1 MIIFILFADA
11 FHSMITHLLCILHDQ
26 LIIAKCSFAYKRTLK
41 ELQTKI
47 KIKTST
53 ILFMLVFVCFYFLL
67 PWGYKRNVIRIIMST
82 HSKDVNKTL
91 GWIGRGLIVW
101 QSISIIMS
109 HLVHCMNQ
117 PFGLVGYKSHLKNL
131 SLYSSC
137 GLSFTGWADNPCKI
151 IQVTTVHLP
160 DNELGLWSI

>member
-1 MIIFILFADA
+1 MTDTSNIQHFSGDQPHRPKSRTVCNFAWK
-11 FHSMITHLLCILHDQ
+11 SNKQ
-26 LIIAKCSFAYKRTLK
+26 K
-41 ELQTKI
+41 QTK
-47 KIKTST
+47 KST
-53 ILFMLVFVCFYFLL
+53 ILFMLVFVGFYFSL
-67 PWGYKRNVIRIIMST
+67 PWGYKWNIFRIIMST

-101 QSISIIMS
+101 QSISIKVS

-131 SLYSSC
+131 SLCSSC
-137 GLSFTGWADNPCKI
+137 GLSFTGWADNPCEI